1 MDPFDPTCGY
11 LCPMIAIDL
20 GSNTIRLIEFDGYKW
35 GKSFEKIVKTAESL
49 HQSGMI
55 GSYAVQRI
63 IDAIDE
69 AKGVIDFSSTEVVAY
84 TTAAM
89 RLATNSQEVL
99 ETIYK
104 RSGIRFNV
112 IDAQTEGRL
121 TLDAV
126 LYRLKML
133 GNSPDPFVLCDIGG
147 GSTELIR
154 YAQGE
159 IETFSIDQGIVTL
172 SESAYDRDGVV
183 KKIGEFKDEIA
194 DRIEGISCG
203 SLVMTAGTPTT
214 IAAYLLRMD
223 YSTYDPTKINGY
235 RLSLNDCLRV
245 YDELLSMDES
255 ERTRFVGVGRENL
268 IIAGILMVIA
278 VYEVIGAQEAIIVD
292 DGLREGI
299 ALEYYKMK

>member
-1 MDPFDPTCGY
+1 
-11 LCPMIAIDL
+11 MIAIDL
-20 GSNTIRLIEFDGYKW
+20 GSNTIRLIEFDGCQW

-49 HQSGMI
+49 HQSGQI
-55 GSYAVQRI
+55 GASAVQRI

-69 AKGVIDFSSTEVVAY
+69 AKGVIDFSSGEIVAY

-99 ETIYK
+99 ETIYEK
-104 RSGIRFNV
+104 SGVRFNV

-121 TLDAV
+121 TLNAV

-133 GNSPDPFVLCDIGG
+133 GNSFDPFVLCDIGG

-159 IETFSIDQGIVTL
+159 IETLSIDQGIVTL
-172 SESAYDRDGVV
+172 SESAYDKDGVFV
-183 KKIGEFKDEIA
+183 KIDEFKASIA
-194 DRIEGISCG
+194 RQMGESSYG

-214 IAAYLLRMD
+214 IVAYLLGMD
-223 YSTYDPTKINGY
+223 YLTYDPTKINGY
-235 RLSLNDCLRV
+235 RLSLNDCICV
-245 YDELLSMDES
+245 YDQLLSMDES

-278 VYEVIGAQEAIIVD
+278 VYEVMGVEEAIVVD

>member
-1 MDPFDPTCGY
+1 
-11 LCPMIAIDL
+11 MIAIDL
-20 GSNTIRLIEFDGYKW
+20 GSNTIRCIEYDGQKW

-49 HQSGMI
+49 HQNGII
-55 GSYAVQRI
+55 GPSAIQRI

-69 AKGVIDFSSTEVVAY
+69 ARGVIDFPSSEVVAY

-89 RLATNSQEVL
+89 RLASNQQEVL
-99 ETIYK
+99 AKIFEG
-104 RSGIRFNV
+104 SGIRFRV
-112 IDAQTEGRL
+112 IDADKEARL

-126 LYRLKML
+126 LNRLGHL
-133 GNSPDPFVLCDIGG
+133 GNRPDSFVLCDIGG

-154 YAQGE
+154 YTHGE
-159 IETFSIDQGIVTL
+159 VETFSIDRGIVTL
-172 SESAYDRDGVV
+172 SESAGDSSGVIA
-183 KKIGEFKDEIA
+183 KIDEFKALISE
-194 DRIEGISCG
+194 RIGDMSYS

-214 IAAYLLRMD
+214 IAAYLLGMD
-223 YSTYDPTKINGY
+223 YTTYDPTKINGSI
-235 RLSLNDCLRV
+235 LSLRDCYRV

-255 ERTRFVGVGRENL
+255 ERKRFVGVGRENL

-278 VYEVIGAQEAIIVD
+278 IYEVMDVQEAVVVD